1 MQFGEIKQL
10 LDAGFTHDE
19 IMSICGG
26 NVADVKQVAS
36 ETSPAEPE
44 KTQPVEPETV
54 KPVADTTPIESEQE
68 KAYPDFDKLNATM
81 NQLIKTI
88 QSSNLAHASFGDIKG
103 NIDDAVD
110 KIMSEIIRPE
120 RKENK

>member
-19 IMSICGG
+19 IMSICSE
-26 NVADVKQVAS
+26 NVPVVEQVAP
-36 ETSPAEPE
+36 EQTPDEPA
-44 KTQPVEPETV
+44 TV
-54 KPVADTTPIESEQE
+54 KPEPVADTTPIEPVQE
-68 KAYPDFDKLNATM
+68 KSYPDFDKLNATM

-88 QSSNLAHASFGDIKG
+88 QSSNLAHASFGNIKG
-103 NIDDAVD
+103 NIDDDVD

>member
-26 NVADVKQVAS
+26 NVSDVKQVAP
-36 ETSPAEPE
+36 ETPPA
-44 KTQPVEPETV
+44 EPETV
-54 KPVADTTPIESEQE
+54 KPEPVADTTPIESEQE
-68 KAYPDFDKLNATM
+68 KAYPDFDKLNQTM

-88 QSSNLAHASFGDIKG
+88 QSSNLAHASFGNIKG
-103 NIDDAVD
+103 NIDDDVD

>member
-26 NVADVKQVAS
+26 NVSDDKQVAS

-44 KTQPVEPETV
+44 TV
-54 KPVADTTPIESEQE
+54 KPEPVADTTPIESGQE
-68 KAYPDFDKLNATM
+68 KIYPDFDKLNQTM

-88 QSSNLAHASFGDIKG
+88 QSSNLAHASFGNIKG